1 MIDQGDKSNTNDNQ
15 WSTKMTRTT
24 PMIINDQS
32 GVLEKL
38 PPFYPEVIAVLWA
51 SSYLARTYKR
61 WLIYSFTFRF
71 FSLLSLIKFFY
82 FVEMK
87 LIIFSSS
94 FHFLIRNLNLCQCL
108 LAKII
113 EIKEQTSLF
122 LFLQVHTNLH
132 DQRQSSYLGWM
143 GR

>member
-1 MIDQGDKSNTNDNQ
+1 MIDQRYQSDTNDNQ
-15 WSTKMTRTT
+15 WSIRVIRAT
-24 PMIINDQS
+24 PMIINNRS
-32 GVLEKL
+32 GALEKL
-38 PPFYPEVIAVLWA
+38 RPFFLEVIAVLWA

-113 EIKEQTSLF
+113 EIKEQTSLL
-122 LFLQVHTNLH
+122 LFLPVHTNLH